1 MSAARIIST
10 QPALEAACE
19 AWRQAGLFAFD
30 TEFIRD
36 ETFDAILCLVQV
48 ADVEGVTLIDT
59 MQPLDLAPF
68 WQLVTDPAIEKVV
81 HAGKE
86 DFELCLRA
94 TGQAPRNVFDVQVA
108 CGFVGL
114 GYPLSLA
121 RVVSGL
127 LGRTLHKGQTM
138 TDWARRPLT
147 DAQLEYA
154 VEDVRHLLA
163 AHAKLRGKLEKSGRQ
178 AWAREEFARFEDP
191 ELYRPPVED
200 RLTRVSGSGKLDP
213 LGLAILQRL
222 IEWRERWAMEK
233 NRPVRALVR
242 DDILVEIARRRPTR
256 AADIE
261 VLRGFPGARSPTI
274 VRALLDLV
282 AEARKSPPATW
293 PQPERPRE
301 LNAVERAV
309 QDMMVALTRWYCYE
323 HDVAYELTATTP
335 RLRELLDFLSGES
348 TEPPQL
354 LRGWRAE
361 FIGRRI
367 ADVLSGRSEI
377 HISGWPKAPRIEVV
391 VHDA

>member
-1 MSAARIIST
+1 MSAPRIIST
-10 QPALEAACE
+10 QSELDAACA
-19 AWRQAGLFAFD
+19 AWRQAGTFAFD

-36 ETFDAILCLVQV
+36 ETFDAILCLIQV
-48 ADVEGVTLIDT
+48 ADADGVTLVDT
-59 MQPLDLAPF
+59 MQPMDLAGF
-68 WQLVTDPAIEKVV
+68 WSLVSDPALEKVV

-94 TGQAPRNVFDVQVA
+94 TGETPHNVFDVQIA

-127 LGRTLHKGQTM
+127 LNKTLHKGQTM

-147 DAQLEYA
+147 PEQLEYA

-163 AHAKLRGKLEKSGRQ
+163 AHAKLRGRLEKYKRLE
-178 AWAREEFARFEDP
+178 WAREEFVRFEDR
-191 ELYRPPVED
+191 EHYRPPIED
-200 RLTRVSGSGKLDP
+200 RLSRVSGSGKLDA

-222 IEWRERWAMEK
+222 MEWREKWAMEK

-242 DDILVEIARRRPTR
+242 DDILVEIARRKPTR
-256 AADIE
+256 AGDIE

-274 VRALLDLV
+274 VRIILDLV
-282 AEARKSPPATW
+282 AEARKSPPASW
-293 PQPERPRE
+293 PEPERHRE
-301 LNAVERAV
+301 LSAVERAV

-323 HDVAYELTATTP
+323 NDVAYELTATTP
-335 RLRELLDFLSGES
+335 RLRELLDHLSGEAQE
-348 TEPPQL
+348 TPQL
-354 LRGWRAE
+354 LTGWRAE

-367 ADVLSGRSEI
+367 EGVLRGRSEI
-377 HISGWPKAPRIEVV
+377 HIGSWPKTPRIDVV
-391 VHDA
+391 LHDA